1 MSDFET
7 HESGTMRKLTETEI
21 ALEGAKE
28 LLRKA
33 ADEIERLTTAVA
45 HLEGD
50 VDRLEDTECSLTAE
64 KNQACKQLLDA
75 VHRENELL
83 AKVDALEAELEILC
97 GVKEAALDVW
107 RKLHHTEDLDALG
120 DALEAAATEQEGE
133 T

>member
-33 ADEIERLTTAVA
+33 ADEIER
-45 HLEGD
+45 
-50 VDRLEDTECSLTAE
+50 LTAE